1 MKLQVKNN
9 DLYQLYV
16 EINNMQQQF
25 PLLYDVCKA
34 KVKQVRKTNDVRY
47 STLSQKLSALQN
59 EFFVIEDK
67 KIKTVEKGGKQSS
80 VFQNNKNFEDYQKKL
95 SEIMNEPNVIVL

>member
-25 PLLYDVCKA
+25 PILYNVCSK
-34 KVKQVRKTNDVRY
+34 KVKEVRKNNDVRY
-47 STLSQKLSALQN
+47 STLSDKLNNLQT

-67 KIKTVEKGGKQSS
+67 KIKTVEKDGKQSS

-95 SEIMNEPNVIVL
+95 SEVMNEPNVIVL